1 MPEPFKPLETTFE
14 VDEVGGGTDWLRAEH
29 NGAWD
34 CCEVAEGD
42 GPRIVAWMAKRTAET
57 VALIEQASFVRDVLR
72 RVGEQPCTCQERVF
86 HCLPCLAKQAIA
98 AAVPDETP
106 DESEVGGE

>member
-42 GPRIVAWMAKRTAET
+42 GPRIVAWMAKRTVEKVAWLEHRAE
-57 VALIEQASFVRDVLR
+57 VIDVLR
-72 RVGEQPCTCQERVF
+72 TVAAYYQCRKEAGYCL
-86 HCLPCLAKQAIA
+86 HCACEDVLA
-98 AAVPDETP
+98 AAVPEETT